1 MKKILV
7 AMMAVAVMCALAACG
22 SSQSSASSSAAGSSA
37 STAASASVA
46 SASAPSAS
54 AVSSA
59 AASAAASGAAASAA
73 ASASAAATAP
83 ATSADGK
90 QLATGTVVNTT
101 FADRAA
107 EVGYAGSDF
116 AGDRGLLTLLVLD
129 TPIQVTAHKGGSD
142 YTGAVSVICLPND
155 EMFRQF
161 KDKQITIGVDTWGE
175 FPADVT
181 GMLYDIVLDYQADG
195 LTLVDPQS

>member
-7 AMMAVAVMCALAACG
+7 TMMAVAVMCVLAACG
-22 SSQSSASSSAAGSSA
+22 SSQSSVSSSAAGSSA
-37 STAASASVA
+37 STAASAS
-46 SASAPSAS
+46 APSAS

-59 AASAAASGAAASAA
+59 AA
-73 ASASAAATAP
+73 TEP

-116 AGDRGLLTLLVLD
+116 AEDKGLLTLLVLD

>member
-1 MKKILV
+1 MQGTNTGMPIGRCEKKWIRMEIPNLLSNTESRFFHDRMV
-7 AMMAVAVMCALAACG
+7 PIVMI
-22 SSQSSASSSAAGSSA
+22 
-37 STAASASVA
+37 T
-46 SASAPSAS
+46 
-54 AVSSA
+54 
-59 AASAAASGAAASAA
+59 ASAA

-116 AGDRGLLTLLVLD
+116 AGDKGLLTLLVLD

>member
-22 SSQSSASSSAAGSSA
+22 GSQSSASSSAAGSSA
-37 STAASASVA
+37 STAA

-59 AASAAASGAAASAA
+59 AASAAASGAAASAV
-73 ASASAAATAP
+73 ASASAAATEP

-116 AGDRGLLTLLVLD
+116 AGDKGLLTLLVLD